1 MVFINSLDLNM
12 QATTQLLF
20 IIGQIESK
28 RLRKD
33 IRHLKIEIRKII
45 KEILEI
51 DFLINIQNLGYNKV
65 WQKKHKAKLQN
76 LNTE

>member
-1 MVFINSLDLNM
+1 MI
-12 QATTQLLF
+12 QLLF

-51 DFLINIQNLGYNKV
+51 DFLINIQNLGYNRV
-65 WQKKHKAKLQN
+65 
-76 LNTE
+76 

>member
-1 MVFINSLDLNM
+1 MVFINLLEVNISLM
-12 QATTQLLF
+12 IQLLF

-51 DFLINIQNLGYNKV
+51 DFLINIQNLGYNRV
-65 WQKKHKAKLQN
+65 
-76 LNTE
+76 